1 MKSWDEILSKE
12 FNGKGL
18 KIPTECDGDII
29 GKNSKCDDSRF
40 VYFFCYPL
48 FYLLYLIINTFKR
61 MRQILGIK
69 PIDIKK
75 TLIDMANSFIKFGIV
90 KLE

>member
-1 MKSWDEILSKE
+1 LKSWAEILSKE
-12 FNGKGL
+12 FSGKGL

-29 GKNSKCDDSRF
+29 GTNSKCDDSRF
-40 VYFFCYPL
+40 VYFSYTL
-48 FYLLYLIINTFKR
+48 FYLLILILNSFKR